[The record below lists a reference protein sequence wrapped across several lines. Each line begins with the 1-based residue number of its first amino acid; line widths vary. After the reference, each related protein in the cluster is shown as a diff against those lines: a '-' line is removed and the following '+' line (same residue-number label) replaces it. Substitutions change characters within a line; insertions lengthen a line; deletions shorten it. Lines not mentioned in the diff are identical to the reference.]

1 MQALYEVPVIPN
13 NLRHEETMVQTAD
26 ALNFL
31 CNVFDDIINKVNVRV
46 EYNKTRLNN
55 LTERIN
61 VSTEKITK
69 LTGTKKATQVFSSS
83 KYPATDIHKRY
94 RSIFS
99 HSDDDNKVVFMRSKM
114 KYKDPMLTD
123 HPLEKLRFFH
133 VKISDNKQNK
143 PSYHMEEGLG
153 SFPKDVGSI
162 NELLLFNTS
171 KNPYKNYVMSD
182 PLQASQYTKEAN
194 EIIAPGPDAAPLS
207 ISSRTGINRS
217 VGENYFYS
225 PGLGDVPIIDVPL
238 DLPDL
243 PGVADDLRY
252 LMESGPGIAPSV
264 TTTPSVPELP
274 SIVQTPSEPSLAAE
288 PILPDSEPLPPL
300 PTPVS
305 VEHIPVAPPAPIE
318 EPVVPPAPVPLPQV
332 EPTIP
337 VLETP
342 QKEQKKIKEKHIPA
356 ADDARASLMAAIRQ
370 AGGAK
375 KAKLRNTEPQQK
387 EEKWNL
393 MADLNAKL
401 ALRRKGISG
410 SKASEGS
417 EMTSALSKISA
428 MIPPPLP
435 QTDLDE
441 STNTEDDDWDE

>member
-46 EYNKTRLNN
+46 QFNKSRLNN

-99 HSDDDNKVVFMRSKM
+99 HSDAVNKVVFLRSKM
-114 KYKDPMLTD
+114 KYKDPILTD

-133 VKISDNKQNK
+133 VKISDSKQNK
-143 PSYHMEEGLG
+143 RNYNKEEGLG

-194 EIIAPGPDAAPLS
+194 EIITPGPDAAPLS
-207 ISSRTGINRS
+207 ISSRSGINRT

-252 LMESGPGIAPSV
+252 LMESGPAIAPSV

-274 SIVQTPSEPSLAAE
+274 SIVQTPSETLLAAE
-288 PILPDSEPLPPL
+288 PILPISEPLPPL
-300 PTPVS
+300 PTPIL
-305 VEHIPVAPPAPIE
+305 VEHIPVAPAEPVE
-318 EPVVPPAPVPLPQV
+318 EPVIPPVPTPLPQV
-332 EPTIP
+332 EPAISVP
-337 VLETP
+337 ETRN
-342 QKEQKKIKEKHIPA
+342 EQKKIKEKLVPVA
-356 ADDARASLMAAIRQ
+356 EDARASLMAAIRQ

-387 EEKWNL
+387 EEKSSGVSTSMFLLFFSQLFNIKRL
-393 MADLNAKL
+393 LFNTLTDMC
-401 ALRRKGISG
+401 ISQY
-410 SKASEGS
+410 
-417 EMTSALSKISA
+417 TH
-428 MIPPPLP
+428 
-435 QTDLDE
+435 
-441 STNTEDDDWDE
+441 